1 MDALELAKQSE
12 QSLNNLLDLKEE
24 DEYEDNILL
33 EIDSQLDSK
42 KKGQTGKQFTKFIC
56 NKLSILFIH
65 SVAKRFILMIFF

>member
-24 DEYEDNILL
+24 DEDEDNILL

-42 KKGQTGKQFTKFIC
+42 KKGQTGKQFTNFIC
-56 NKLSILFIH
+56 NKLSILFH
-65 SVAKRFILMIFF
+65 SFVKRFILMIFF